1 VKDGCGCCRIH
12 LALAQIH
19 DRRFLTIYL
28 LKEFDMKNLRISLL
42 VLVAFICAGSLT
54 SFASAPSVTITVTN
68 NSSRDI
74 RHLYLS
80 PANNDNW
87 GPDQLGNSAIGSGSS
102 RQLNVSWEEAT
113 VKLVAEDQ
121 DGCSYRRRLQP
132 LANLHGPSTIP
143 RRLTAG
149 TSPGLTSNKTDRAR

>member
-1 VKDGCGCCRIH
+1 
-12 LALAQIH
+12 
-19 DRRFLTIYL
+19 
-28 LKEFDMKNLRISLL
+28 MKNLRISLL

-80 PANNDNW
+80 PVNNDNW
-87 GPDQLGNSAIGSGSS
+87 GPDQLGNSAIGSGGS

-121 DGCSYRRRLQP
+121 DGCFL
-132 LANLHGPSTIP
+132 STTVAASGESAWTIDNN
-143 RRLTAG
+143 
-149 TSPGLTSNKTDRAR
+149 TSRNCGN

>member
-1 VKDGCGCCRIH
+1 
-12 LALAQIH
+12 
-19 DRRFLTIYL
+19 LTIYL

-121 DGCSYRRRLQP
+121 DGCFL
-132 LANLHGPSTIP
+132 STTVAASGESAWTIDNN
-143 RRLTAG
+143 
-149 TSPGLTSNKTDRAR
+149 TSRNCGN